1 MNVPI
6 CDRGERWL
14 DIGAASPAWIGRKGF
29 AFRSLFEA
37 GLDERGQVRDSLS
50 LSAWSGSPP
59 LSLKGKAREGGPLET
74 FAFGSILITWPR
86 KDLSLPVYCYIK
98 AFQPSRDVRL
108 DAVDKWIGS
117 R

>member
-1 MNVPI
+1 MNKERPI
-6 CDRGERWL
+6 DDRATL
-14 DIGAASPAWIGRKGF
+14 I
-29 AFRSLFEA
+29 L
-37 GLDERGQVRDSLS
+37 LLT
-50 LSAWSGSPP
+50 SPP
-59 LSLKGKAREGGPLET
+59 LSLKGKAREGDLLET
-74 FAFGSILITWPR
+74 VAFGSILITWPR

>member
-1 MNVPI
+1 MSVGKFGI
-6 CDRGERWL
+6 RYRFRL
-14 DIGAASPAWIGRKGF
+14 GAA
-29 AFRSLFEA
+29 
-37 GLDERGQVRDSLS
+37 Q
-50 LSAWSGSPP
+50 PP
-59 LSLKGKAREGGPLET
+59 LSLKGKAREGGLLET

>member
-59 LSLKGKAREGGPLET
+59 LSLKGRSRRSESKGQRVIFERYYASLLIVECKVGLGIAGLEPATIRLKAQCST
-74 FAFGSILITWPR
+74 N
-86 KDLSLPVYCYIK
+86 
-98 AFQPSRDVRL
+98 
-108 DAVDKWIGS
+108 
-117 R
+117 

>member
-1 MNVPI
+1 MSVGKFGI
-6 CDRGERWL
+6 RYRFRL
-14 DIGAASPAWIGRKGF
+14 GAAH
-29 AFRSLFEA
+29 
-37 GLDERGQVRDSLS
+37 
-50 LSAWSGSPP
+50 PP
-59 LSLKGKAREGGPLET
+59 CHLKGKQDPLET

-98 AFQPSRDVRL
+98 AFRRDVRL